1 MTGQKNACP
10 QGERALALYSFLEAI
25 RRRRALLCTGGNPP
39 VTPDQPN
46 NATTQKD
53 RARLPGPLLLKA
65 PPHNSRRLAQAAYR
79 AKIFR
84 GIFQKCS
91 PSHQGLPVLFGSFR
105 KNFPARSTTWNY
117 AVPP

>member
-53 RARLPGPLLLKA
+53 RARSPGPLLFKKEKTHA
-65 PPHNSRRLAQAAYR
+65 EPNHPAEYPRDP
-79 AKIFR
+79 
-84 GIFQKCS
+84 G
-91 PSHQGLPVLFGSFR
+91 R
-105 KNFPARSTTWNY
+105 KT
-117 AVPP
+117 AV